1 MAVKTHEITEAEPK
15 GNFTESSNLVSGRCG
30 WDPGWPST
38 THTLEILSK
47 KPYRLSLVREMCFS
61 MRGVKPRKRGQTWN
75 RIWKQCFFENTSITE
90 GEPKGNRRKTE
101 GP

>member
-61 MRGVKPRKRGQTWN
+61 IRDVKPRITRTRGQTWK
-75 RIWKQCFFENTSITE
+75 RIWKHCFL
-90 GEPKGNRRKTE
+90 KTLA
-101 GP
+101 

>member
-38 THTLEILSK
+38 RHTLEILSK

-61 MRGVKPRKRGQTWN
+61 IRGVKPRKRGQTWN
-75 RIWKQCFFENTSITE
+75 RIWKQCFFQNTSITE
-90 GEPKGNRRKTE
+90 GEPKG
-101 GP
+101 P

>member
-61 MRGVKPRKRGQTWN
+61 SGWSSPGKEDRLGTG
-75 RIWKQCFFENTSITE
+75 S
-90 GEPKGNRRKTE
+90 GNNVFLKTLA
-101 GP
+101 